1 MAFSESIKDYDGIN
15 TAKFFSALRFHCE
28 ALLAA
33 LRQTVFIFHAKRRQD
48 QRHRIIGRRGTAF
61 PLLVI
66 YLPQEHTLF
75 FPACL
80 PSLWLLSLS
89 LVEEDA
95 AKKIPPSTRDEP
107 AGSEKESL
115 AVGGQA
121 VMEGIMMRNGDR
133 LALAVRRPDQSIVA
147 VNRPWHTVFRSKTAR
162 LPWLRGFPVLI
173 ETMINGIKALNLSA
187 QLAAEADGEP
197 LKPWQL
203 ILTLTT
209 ALGLAVLL
217 FIVVPHFLT
226 LGLQALSL
234 SGGVEGLS
242 FHLWDGLL
250 KFAVFICYI
259 AAISHLPEI
268 RRVFQYHGAEHKTI
282 SAYEQGENPV
292 TPVSASAYS
301 RLHPRCGTTFLL
313 FVFCISIL
321 LHAVTVPGL
330 LLVWHPQNALMK
342 HAVVL
347 LFKLLLMVPVSA
359 LAYEA
364 IRRAARIKSPLLG
377 AVLRGPG
384 LLLQTLTTRE
394 PDQLQLEVG
403 LVALREALG
412 SEAVS
417 TIAAPDYHCLA
428 GSEQGEGATC

>member
-1 MAFSESIKDYDGIN
+1 M
-15 TAKFFSALRFHCE
+15 
-28 ALLAA
+28 
-33 LRQTVFIFHAKRRQD
+33 
-48 QRHRIIGRRGTAF
+48 
-61 PLLVI
+61 
-66 YLPQEHTLF
+66 F
-75 FPACL
+75 FPVRF

-95 AKKIPPSTRDEP
+95 AKTTPLSARDKTT
-107 AGSEKESL
+107 GCEKESL

-133 LALAVRRPDQSIVA
+133 LALAVRRPNRSIVA
-147 VNRPWHTVFRSKTAR
+147 VNRHWSTVFRSRTAR

-173 ETMINGIKALNLSA
+173 ETMINGIKSLNLSA
-187 QLAAEADGEP
+187 QLSAEADGEP

-203 ILTLTT
+203 ILTLLT

-217 FIVVPHFLT
+217 FIVAPHFLT

-250 KFAVFICYI
+250 KFAVFIGYI

-268 RRVFQYHGAEHKTI
+268 RRVFQYHGAEHKAI

-330 LLVWHPQNALMK
+330 LLVWHPQNTIVK

-347 LFKLLLMVPVSA
+347 FFKLLLMAPVSA
-359 LAYEA
+359 LAYET
-364 IRRAARIKSPLLG
+364 IRRAARIKNPLLG

-394 PDQLQLEVG
+394 PDQPQLEVG
-403 LVALREALG
+403 LVALREALS

-417 TIAAPDYHCLA
+417 TIAAPEYHYLA
-428 GSEQGEGATC
+428 EAKQGEGAAC